1 MSDPSSPSSA
11 PSGEPD
17 GVRTYRGRTI
27 EELIPRIRA
36 ELGPDAI
43 ILREREGLM
52 GGIGG
57 FFAQKCVEI
66 DAQAAPRVNV
76 YADDFEDEY
85 DEEHEGATGDYE
97 TFSAEPPA
105 GYVPVPLPDAPP
117 PDYDAPQTP
126 VVEGP
131 PASAPSPAPAAQE
144 RTASVAPAAGA
155 PEPAIPVPPASATPS
170 PVPPAPLPPA
180 SEVPAAAPP
189 APELPVAPPAPPA
202 VTPFLDEASFA
213 ARLEEASFETDA
225 RLTEVEPEPEPEPSP
240 PAPPAAPSFIAFD
253 DFHESPA
260 AAAPEPEL
268 AEPEP
273 EPEPEVVEAEPVI
286 EWDEPEPVFAEP
298 EAVGPEP
305 DLEPEFVEP
314 EAVGPEPEF
323 VEPEPTPEPVDRA
336 PRPARRELDPAPWL
350 AFAAESLMTDD
361 TPEPQPEPEVEVV
374 PEGEVTE
381 PDPEPIAEEPE
392 PEPMAEEL
400 DVVEPEPEPV
410 EAEPIP
416 EPVEP
421 EPIPEPVE
429 PEPIPE
435 PATPAAQAPP
445 PPSPP
450 TPIAPEYGYATRRRG
465 GLLPAA
471 ERMLR
476 AALDATAAANE
487 RREREHQA
495 RVARPA
501 ASARP
506 FPGAGTPPPAAPAA
520 TPTPA
525 PAPEAPLPEDEERA
539 RERAELH
546 RREADLERRL
556 VASGL
561 TPGRAAALV
570 GAAVSRRGPFS
581 AGGTLTDDLTAMI
594 AASLPA
600 PVALPQEHGA
610 IAVVG
615 AGGSGKTRS
624 VAALAAAQARAGTLV
639 SVASLGTPGRED
651 ELGALLHGEPVNII
665 PAMRTRATARAV
677 SSARARGLVII
688 DTAAAA
694 PRDDST
700 IDVMADTLHSFGLDG
715 IYLTVPATLSFG
727 AAVKLVD
734 SFSAFDLTG
743 MVATHVDET
752 DELGQIAE
760 LTMLTGIPLAYTLTG
775 LTLQE
780 AVASADPEDIAAE
793 LLR

>member
-1 MSDPSSPSSA
+1 M
-11 PSGEPD
+11 
-17 GVRTYRGRTI
+17 
-27 EELIPRIRA
+27 
-36 ELGPDAI
+36 
-43 ILREREGLM
+43 
-52 GGIGG
+52 
-57 FFAQKCVEI
+57 
-66 DAQAAPRVNV
+66 
-76 YADDFEDEY
+76 
-85 DEEHEGATGDYE
+85 
-97 TFSAEPPA
+97 
-105 GYVPVPLPDAPP
+105 
-117 PDYDAPQTP
+117 
-126 VVEGP
+126 
-131 PASAPSPAPAAQE
+131 
-144 RTASVAPAAGA
+144 
-155 PEPAIPVPPASATPS
+155 
-170 PVPPAPLPPA
+170 
-180 SEVPAAAPP
+180 
-189 APELPVAPPAPPA
+189 APPAPPA
-202 VTPFLDEASFA
+202 VAPFLDEASFA

-253 DFHESPA
+253 DFHEPPVPVPVP
-260 AAAPEPEL
+260 AAAPEPMF
-268 AEPEP
+268 PEP

-286 EWDEPEPVFAEP
+286 EWDEPEPEFAEP
-298 EAVGPEP
+298 EAVEP
-305 DLEPEFVEP
+305 EPEFVEP

-361 TPEPQPEPEVEVV
+361 TPEPQSEPEVEVV
-374 PEGEVTE
+374 PEAELAE

-392 PEPMAEEL
+392 PVAEEQEPEPVAEEL
-400 DVVEPEPEPV
+400 DWSSRSRSRSSPSRSQSPSSPSRSRARRAGADPRARRAGAV
-410 EAEPIP
+410 
-416 EPVEP
+416 
-421 EPIPEPVE
+421 PEPVE

-450 TPIAPEYGYATRRRG
+450 TPPAPEYGYATRRRG

-506 FPGAGTPPPAAPAA
+506 FPGAGTPPPPAP

-525 PAPEAPLPEDEERA
+525 PAPEAPRPEDEERA

-615 AGGSGKTRS
+615 AGGSGKTRG

-715 IYLTVPATLSFG
+715 IYLTVPATLSSG

-760 LTMLTGIPLAYTLTG
+760 LAMLTGIPLAYTLTG

>member
-1 MSDPSSPSSA
+1 M
-11 PSGEPD
+11 
-17 GVRTYRGRTI
+17 
-27 EELIPRIRA
+27 
-36 ELGPDAI
+36 
-43 ILREREGLM
+43 
-52 GGIGG
+52 
-57 FFAQKCVEI
+57 
-66 DAQAAPRVNV
+66 
-76 YADDFEDEY
+76 
-85 DEEHEGATGDYE
+85 
-97 TFSAEPPA
+97 
-105 GYVPVPLPDAPP
+105 
-117 PDYDAPQTP
+117 
-126 VVEGP
+126 
-131 PASAPSPAPAAQE
+131 
-144 RTASVAPAAGA
+144 
-155 PEPAIPVPPASATPS
+155 
-170 PVPPAPLPPA
+170 
-180 SEVPAAAPP
+180 
-189 APELPVAPPAPPA
+189 APPAPPA
-202 VTPFLDEASFA
+202 VAPFLDEASFA

-253 DFHESPA
+253 DFHEPPVPVPVP
-260 AAAPEPEL
+260 AAAPEPMF
-268 AEPEP
+268 PEP

-286 EWDEPEPVFAEP
+286 EWDEPEPEFAEP
-298 EAVGPEP
+298 EAVEP
-305 DLEPEFVEP
+305 EPEFVEP

-361 TPEPQPEPEVEVV
+361 TPEPQSEPEVEVV
-374 PEGEVTE
+374 PEAELAE

-392 PEPMAEEL
+392 PVAEEPEPARA
-400 DVVEPEPEPV
+400 DVVEQEPEPV
-410 EAEPIP
+410 EPEPSPEPVEPEPIPEPVEPEPIP

-450 TPIAPEYGYATRRRG
+450 TPPAPEYGYATRRRG

-506 FPGAGTPPPAAPAA
+506 FPGAGTPPPPAP

-525 PAPEAPLPEDEERA
+525 PAPEAPRPEDEERT

-615 AGGSGKTRS
+615 AGGSGKTRG

-760 LTMLTGIPLAYTLTG
+760 LAMLTGIPLAYTLTG

>member
-1 MSDPSSPSSA
+1 M
-11 PSGEPD
+11 
-17 GVRTYRGRTI
+17 
-27 EELIPRIRA
+27 
-36 ELGPDAI
+36 
-43 ILREREGLM
+43 
-52 GGIGG
+52 
-57 FFAQKCVEI
+57 
-66 DAQAAPRVNV
+66 
-76 YADDFEDEY
+76 
-85 DEEHEGATGDYE
+85 
-97 TFSAEPPA
+97 
-105 GYVPVPLPDAPP
+105 
-117 PDYDAPQTP
+117 
-126 VVEGP
+126 
-131 PASAPSPAPAAQE
+131 
-144 RTASVAPAAGA
+144 
-155 PEPAIPVPPASATPS
+155 
-170 PVPPAPLPPA
+170 
-180 SEVPAAAPP
+180 
-189 APELPVAPPAPPA
+189 
-202 VTPFLDEASFA
+202 
-213 ARLEEASFETDA
+213 
-225 RLTEVEPEPEPEPSP
+225 
-240 PAPPAAPSFIAFD
+240 
-253 DFHESPA
+253 
-260 AAAPEPEL
+260 
-268 AEPEP
+268 
-273 EPEPEVVEAEPVI
+273 
-286 EWDEPEPVFAEP
+286 PEPVAE
-298 EAVGPEP
+298 
-305 DLEPEFVEP
+305 
-314 EAVGPEPEF
+314 
-323 VEPEPTPEPVDRA
+323 
-336 PRPARRELDPAPWL
+336 
-350 AFAAESLMTDD
+350 
-361 TPEPQPEPEVEVV
+361 
-374 PEGEVTE
+374 E
-381 PDPEPIAEEPE
+381 PDP
-392 PEPMAEEL
+392 
-400 DVVEPEPEPV
+400 VEPEPEPV
-410 EAEPIP
+410 T
-416 EPVEP
+416 
-421 EPIPEPVE
+421 

-435 PATPAAQAPP
+435 PATPAAPAPP

-450 TPIAPEYGYATRRRG
+450 TPPAPDYGYATRRRG

-506 FPGAGTPPPAAPAA
+506 FPGAGTPPPV
-520 TPTPA
+520 TPA
-525 PAPEAPLPEDEERA
+525 PAPSPAPVPDVPRPDDEERA
-539 RERAELH
+539 REREELH

-581 AGGTLTDDLTAMI
+581 AGGTLTDDLRAMI

-700 IDVMADTLHSFGLDG
+700 IDVMADTLHSFGLDA
-715 IYLTVPATLSFG
+715 IYLTVPATLSSG

-760 LTMLTGIPLAYTLTG
+760 LAMLTGIPLAYTLSG
-775 LTLQE
+775 FALQE